1 MIFMQQKHFNNNPRI
16 YNNHRSRNTS
26 TQNRTRSNPTTRS
39 INNNEQLILNINNNN
54 NNTIT
59 NENESVRF
67 RLYKRLTTIGGFF
80 GTLSLISTGAFLY
93 AIITAKSQEKWYY
106 YSAVLIYTGL
116 LILLIIGAFLL
127 DRYFLKKFPQ
137 ASESNSTINTSNV
150 NHRLIG
156 NSTNRIIN
164 VNSVLYPTSLQSTL
178 LVTESENSIDY
189 LNNSNN
195 NNNNNNINRS
205 RNDIPPQYLDI
216 TNNFNFK
223 KKNSINRSR
232 SSPTG
237 ASSNSDNIINNNDQ
251 IKLDSSASFIQPP
264 NYFDL
269 YPNKETKTNLN
280 DSILHS

>member
-1 MIFMQQKHFNNNPRI
+1 MIFMQQKHFNTNPRI

-26 TQNRTRSNPTTRS
+26 NQNRARSNPTTRS
-39 INNNEQLILNINNNN
+39 INNEQLILNITNNN

-116 LILLIIGAFLL
+116 LILLIICAFLL

-137 ASESNSTINTSNV
+137 ALESNSTVNPGNV

-178 LVTESENSIDY
+178 LATESENSIDY
-189 LNNSNN
+189 LNNS
-195 NNNNNNINRS
+195 NNNNINRS

-216 TNNFNFK
+216 ANNFIFK

-237 ASSNSDNIINNNDQ
+237 ASNNSDTIISNNNNQ

-269 YPNKETKTNLN
+269 YPNKETSTTTNLN

>member
-26 TQNRTRSNPTTRS
+26 NQNRTRSNPTTRS

-54 NNTIT
+54 NTIS

-137 ASESNSTINTSNV
+137 ALESNSTINTSNL

-156 NSTNRIIN
+156 NSANRIIN

-178 LVTESENSIDY
+178 LATESENSFDY
-189 LNNSNN
+189 LNNS
-195 NNNNNNINRS
+195 NNNNNINRS

-216 TNNFNFK
+216 TNNFIFK

-237 ASSNSDNIINNNDQ
+237 ASSNSDTIINNNNQ

-269 YPNKETKTNLN
+269 YPNKETTTT
-280 DSILHS
+280 ILHS